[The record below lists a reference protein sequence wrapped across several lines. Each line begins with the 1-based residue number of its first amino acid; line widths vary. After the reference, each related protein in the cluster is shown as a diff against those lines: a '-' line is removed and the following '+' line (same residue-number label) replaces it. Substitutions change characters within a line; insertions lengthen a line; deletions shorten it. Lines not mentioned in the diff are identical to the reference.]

1 MGSQKMTR
9 FYLGIDPGLTG
20 AMAFF
25 DPETGELEVHDMP
38 VFAEKRNNKT
48 KSCLDLYQMAR
59 IVDSKASE
67 TKQAVVELVNA
78 MPKQGVTS
86 SFSFGFSAGAAQTIV
101 AANMIPMIL
110 VAPLRWKRVL
120 RLNASKDA
128 SRIKAS
134 QVMPRHAHLWSLK
147 KHDGR
152 AEAAL
157 LAYYGSITK

>member
-1 MGSQKMTR
+1 MTR

-20 AMAFF
+20 ALAFY
-25 DPETGELEVHDMP
+25 DPVTGDLEIFDMP
-38 VFAEKRNNKT
+38 TFKEERNSKT
-48 KSCLDLYQMAR
+48 KMTLDLYQLAR
-59 IVDSKASE
+59 IVDDKASQV
-67 TKQAVVELVNA
+67 KQAVVELVNA

-110 VAPLRWKRVL
+110 VAPLRWKKVL
-120 RLNASKDA
+120 KLNASKDA

-157 LAYYGSITK
+157 LAYYGVMMK